1 MLYYAYT
8 LYSDDQLYVKIS
20 LTLKSIT
27 FTMFEIWK
35 SISETTTKEK
45 AFTLRFFFTANEIFF
60 FNKMSC
66 HTEQQSK
73 KKKKSSNKTVFIID
87 LQMKN
92 KEQSNEQKA
101 VDKWKRWWK

>member
-1 MLYYAYT
+1 
-8 LYSDDQLYVKIS
+8 
-20 LTLKSIT
+20 
-27 FTMFEIWK
+27 
-35 SISETTTKEK
+35 
-45 AFTLRFFFTANEIFF
+45 
-60 FNKMSC
+60 MSC

-101 VDKWKRWWK
+101 VDKWKR